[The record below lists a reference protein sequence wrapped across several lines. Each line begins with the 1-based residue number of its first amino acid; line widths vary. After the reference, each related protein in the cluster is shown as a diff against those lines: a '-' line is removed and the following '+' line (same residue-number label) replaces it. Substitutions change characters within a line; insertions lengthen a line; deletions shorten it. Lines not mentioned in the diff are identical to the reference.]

1 MKIVP
6 RTGWQALDLS
16 ELWHFRDLL
25 LMFAVRDVKLRYRQT
40 ALGVFWV
47 ILQPVLAAGIFSIVF
62 GKIARLPSGDLP
74 YFVFSYAGL
83 LAWNVFSSTLVKS
96 SNCLVQ
102 NAPLISKVFF
112 PRLILPLSSFYA
124 TLVDFCVAGGL
135 FLAILVF
142 RGAPPSANLLWVPV
156 WFLLVVCL
164 ALGFGFFTSALVVSY
179 RDVQHILP
187 VLIQLLLFASPVA
200 YSTQAVP
207 EFLKFFYFLN
217 PLSGFL
223 EAFRWSFFGGM
234 DFPLLDVIYSAL
246 FTLGIFVCGLFY
258 FKKMEQR
265 FADVI

>member
-1 MKIVP
+1 MKIRP
-6 RTGWQALDLS
+6 KAGWQALDML

-25 LMFAVRDVKLRYRQT
+25 FMFALRDVKLRYRQT
-40 ALGVFWV
+40 VLGVLWV

-96 SNCLVQ
+96 SSCLVQ

-112 PRLILPLSSFYA
+112 PRLILPLSSTMA
-124 TLVDFCVAGGL
+124 TLVDFCVAGTL
-135 FLAILVF
+135 FLLILVF
-142 RGAPPSANLLWVPV
+142 RGLPLSPYLVWIPV
-156 WFLLVVCL
+156 WFFLIVLL
-164 ALGFGFFTSALVVSY
+164 ALGFGFFASAMVVSY

-207 EFLKFFYFLN
+207 EPLRFFYFLN

-223 EAFRWSFFGGM
+223 EVFRWSFFAGT
-234 DFPLLDVIYSAL
+234 DFPLVSVIYSVV
-246 FTLGIFVCGLFY
+246 FTVVIFIWGVFY